1 MLIKLSSFGCDSSK
15 TETPSYQ
22 MKRRTEKVLNL
33 IPKTLQIQIFELNCM
48 TQYTQFGKMKQRKE
62 SKNVLSK
69 QIKAIT

>member
-1 MLIKLSSFGCDSSK
+1 M
-15 TETPSYQ
+15 
-22 MKRRTEKVLNL
+22 
-33 IPKTLQIQIFELNCM
+33 NCM